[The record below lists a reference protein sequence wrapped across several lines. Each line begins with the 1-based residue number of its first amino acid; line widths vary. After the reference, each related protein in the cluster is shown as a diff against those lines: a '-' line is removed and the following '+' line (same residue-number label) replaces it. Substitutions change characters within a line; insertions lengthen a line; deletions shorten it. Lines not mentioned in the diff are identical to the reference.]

1 MTAAL
6 RQEPLTRRSF
16 GYHPAVSEHSE
27 VLVKLVLTVAAIG
40 VLLWRRRG
48 QAELEKAGAA
58 LGLLALVAAG
68 ASCNFFQFHGGR
80 FTHFGENFH
89 YQLGAKYFP
98 ELGYD
103 GLYEA
108 SVAAQAESAPGLP
121 LPRVIRD
128 LRTNTMEPVRAVD
141 EHREAVL
148 RRFTPERWRAFVA
161 DHATF
166 LAPKFSRTLNDIR
179 LDHGYNPTPA
189 WTFVGRLFNSWLPLN
204 DTTVPLLALLDWLI
218 LAVMFVVVFKTHG
231 SAVGA
236 TALILFGAG
245 YPWRWAW
252 VGGAFL
258 RYDWLAAVVVGA
270 CLLKRRG
277 FAAAGALLAYA
288 ASVRLFPGLLLVGVA
303 AVAVRDLV
311 RRSGLS
317 WARRFTAG
325 FLASAAVCFFA
336 GALTGRGFAAWS
348 EFAHNIEKHH
358 GTWSTNTV
366 GLELVFL
373 TTPQTMVSRIPAAL
387 PLPQRWAMWQGE
399 MNRAQKE
406 RRPFY
411 LAVALLL
418 VAGAAV
424 AAAARAPDE
433 GVAMGVAA
441 VFAGLVLSCY
451 YWVVLSVLAL
461 RRGSDGAVG
470 VLGVNAATLVAAL
483 FTSDTQ
489 VIFGVFSWGLLAM
502 FAALIAPDVVR
513 TVRAWIPAHRSGNE
527 GSVTPGGRT
536 QRGAQ
541 AGRKS
546 ERRGRRSRVVAHPG
560 ETTNTLLPGTASVG

>member
-1 MTAAL
+1 VTAAS
-6 RQEPLTRRSF
+6 RQGPLTRRSF

-27 VLVKLVLTVAAIG
+27 VLVKLVLTVVAIG

-48 QAELEKAGAA
+48 QAEREKAGAA
-58 LGLLALVAAG
+58 LGLLALLAAG
-68 ASCNFFQFHGGR
+68 ASCNFFQFHGGM

-108 SVAAQAESAPGLP
+108 SVAAQAESAPSLP

-128 LRTNTMEPVRAVD
+128 LRTNTMKPVRAVD

-148 RRFTPERWRAFVA
+148 RRFTPKRWRAFVA

-166 LAPKFSRTLNDIR
+166 LAPEFARTLNDIR

-189 WTFVGRLFNSWLPLN
+189 WTFVGRLFNSWMSLN
-204 DTTVPLLALLDWLI
+204 DTTIPLLALLDWLI
-218 LAVMFVVVFKTHG
+218 LAVMFVVVFRTYG
-231 SAVGA
+231 GAVGA

-245 YPWRWAW
+245 YAWRYGW

-258 RYDWLAAVVVGA
+258 RYEWLAAVVVGA
-270 CLLKRRG
+270 CMLKRRHC
-277 FAAAGALLAYA
+277 AAAGALLAYA

-311 RRSGLS
+311 RRSGFS
-317 WARRFTAG
+317 WARRFAAG
-325 FLASAAVCFFA
+325 FLASAVVCFLA

-358 GTWSTNTV
+358 GTWSTNTA

-373 TTPQTMVSRIPAAL
+373 TTPQTMVSRIPASL
-387 PLPQRWAMWQGE
+387 PLPQRWATWQGE

-418 VAGAAV
+418 VAGAAA
-424 AAAARAPDE
+424 AAAARPLDE
-433 GVAMGVAA
+433 GIAIGVAA

-451 YWVVLSVLAL
+451 YWVVLILLAF
-461 RRGSDGAVG
+461 RRGIGGAVG
-470 VLGVNAATLVAAL
+470 VLGVNAAALVAAL
-483 FTSDTQ
+483 FTSDSQ
-489 VIFGVFSWGLLAM
+489 VIFGVFSWGLLAL
-502 FAALIAPDVVR
+502 FTALITPDVAR
-513 TVRAWIPAHRSGNE
+513 TVRLQSSAP
-527 GSVTPGGRT
+527 GSDDENDTPPGSRAR
-536 QRGAQ
+536 RGAL
-541 AGRKS
+541 GGLRS
-546 ERRGRRSRVVAHPG
+546 EKRGKRRSAVASAG
-560 ETTNTLLPGTASVG
+560 AGTNALLPGTASVG